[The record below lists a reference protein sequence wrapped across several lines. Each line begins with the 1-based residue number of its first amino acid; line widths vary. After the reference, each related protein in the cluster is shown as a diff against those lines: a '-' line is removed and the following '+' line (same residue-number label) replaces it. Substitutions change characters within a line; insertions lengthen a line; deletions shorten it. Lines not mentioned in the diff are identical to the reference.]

1 MGKVGRWTEEGFCP
15 ISAWTIRKIPAKIC
29 LTFGKKG
36 RSLSFM
42 QTFIFDVSYTDRTR
56 GADGRYNVVVRRVD
70 VAGNGFIDAQCAAAQ
85 LVAALRDDIG
95 GMVLA
100 TDVVI

>member
-1 MGKVGRWTEEGFCP
+1 
-15 ISAWTIRKIPAKIC
+15 
-29 LTFGKKG
+29 LTSGKKG
-36 RSLSFM
+36 RSLGFM